1 MKINIYTLYVYENK
15 YIYTLYVYE
24 NKYIYTLYVY
34 ENKYIHYI
42 IKMTRRIRRTNRRS
56 NLRKVRKSMKRRNN
70 KRTSMKRKT
79 MKRKTMKRNTM
90 RRKNSRRNFRRMRG
104 GVTPGSCRVHDRTNK
119 RTCENDKGCMWY
131 PEDNTCKQTGS
142 IARGPELMR
151 ARIQELMRVMLDKNI
166 TYCVS
171 LGATRKFKDTLMFQ
185 YLKTVVK
192 QQIPFFVGAYTPP
205 PGYNEATTDEKTAIR
220 DIYKILKYGP
230 ATTEGR
236 TATENIV
243 GINRTMVTEDMLQL
257 LKDTVFTYEDT
268 RPPGSKATEYIQELG
283 ARLGMPDKTPGLWNE
298 LDTILGSTD
307 KDEKE
312 SKRAA
317 LISGIG
323 SIWGSNLRTDNGAP
337 KNIKTGKQVKNKKTR
352 EMEDEMRAEEKYS
365 YGYGHSSGKYDTID
379 KSLEVWNDLDYSM
392 MLTSDP
398 GRAGRVKL
406 KGDELALFNEWH
418 ELQVG
423 EGVELKSTLIDLYAA
438 IQQFLY
444 LSGQDYNN
452 LALIAGKLKG
462 GDDSIVKIVQKHYEN
477 GLRGK
482 DLVYT
487 AFNEFINGLS
497 RDHSAWIQTDY
508 YEKKEEGDDSL
519 SIALT
524 VCMCRDV
531 YVTFDTPELYEK
543 FLESFPVTNDYEKKS
558 LVGPL
563 EGFNVV
569 HIHKK

>member
-1 MKINIYTLYVYENK
+1 MG
-15 YIYTLYVYE
+15 
-24 NKYIYTLYVY
+24 
-34 ENKYIHYI
+34 
-42 IKMTRRIRRTNRRS
+42 RRIRRTNRRS
-56 NLRKVRKSMKRRNN
+56 NLRRVRKNTMKRKTMKRKTMKRKSMKR
-70 KRTSMKRKT
+70 TS

-104 GVTPGSCRVHDRTNK
+104 GVTPGSCRVHDRSDK
-119 RTCENDKGCMWY
+119 KTCEKAKGCGWY
-131 PEDNTCKQTGS
+131 PKDNTCKQTGS

-151 ARIQELMRVMLDKNI
+151 ARIQELMRVMRVMLDKNI

-205 PGYNEATTDEKTAIR
+205 PGYNEATTDEKTVIR

-243 GINRTMVTEDMLQL
+243 GIDRNMVTEKMLKL
-257 LKDTVFTYEDT
+257 LNETVFTYEDT
-268 RPPGSKATEYIQELG
+268 RPPGSNATEYIQGLG
-283 ARLGMPDKTPGLWNE
+283 NRLGMPKDKPDLWNE
-298 LDTILGSTD
+298 LDSILSGTD

-312 SKRAA
+312 PKRAA

-337 KNIKTGKQVKNKKTR
+337 KNIKTGKKVKNKKTG
-352 EMEDEMRAEEKYS
+352 EMEDEVRAEEKYS
-365 YGYGHSSGKYDTID
+365 YGYGYSSGQYDTID
-379 KSLEVWNDLDYSM
+379 KSLEVWNDLDKSLEVWNDLDHPT

-444 LSGQDYNN
+444 LSKQDYND
-452 LALIAGKLKG
+452 LALIAAKLKG
-462 GDDSIVKIVQKHYEN
+462 GDDSIVKIVKKHHDT
-477 GLRGK
+477 GLRGEN
-482 DLVYT
+482 LVYT
-487 AFNEFINGLS
+487 AFNEFINDLP
-497 RDHSAWIQTDY
+497 RNHSAWIQTDY
-508 YEKKEEGDDSL
+508 YEKIEEGDDSL

-531 YVTFDTPELYEK
+531 YVTFDTPELYAN
-543 FLESFPVTNDYEKKS
+543 FLENFPVTDDYEKKS